1 MTQVDRVK
9 ADIEQLPHEDFIRL
23 RDWIA
28 EVDSQQWDK
37 QIEEDSQSG
46 KLDFLREEAMNAKAK
61 GQLKNL

>member
-37 QIEEDSQSG
+37 KIEEDSQSG

>member
-9 ADIEQLPHEDFIRL
+9 ADIKQLPHEDFIRL